1 MSNNS
6 ELCETLNFELLSRTK
21 KGRPKKPKFLAIDF
35 FCGAGGTTR
44 GLIDADGYV
53 LAGVDKVTTCARTY
67 LRNNGNE
74 TWDRDYPVFLDMDI
88 FPKSEEYPQGQQ
100 HKIEESLDVI
110 VARAR
115 EKYPDVPLCLAICA
129 PCQPFTAMSH
139 GMSEQRVEKRSSDR
153 SLLMHASQ
161 FVERY
166 QPEYVLSENV
176 AGISKQR
183 FGGVWQEFMDELDK
197 IGYVVG
203 SSLIC
208 ASNFGIPQRRRRSIL
223 AGVRSDLFDEPPS
236 KLVVPQSDPE
246 AKAISVE
253 AALKG
258 LPKLGAG
265 ASDPSV
271 PNHLSRGL
279 NDINL
284 RRITYAPAGGSNS
297 YLENTPEGD
306 LSLPCHNRV
315 NSKFGQRCFGDSY
328 TRMAPDE
335 VSPTITTKCHSFT
348 NGRFGHHDV
357 SQKRCISMREAAR
370 LQSFKDDYIFY
381 PENQLTS
388 VATQIGNAVPPKLA
402 SFFMNYLLSSISDLS
417 GSGRK
422 KRLDPKTHHSSF

>member
-1 MSNNS
+1 MSENS
-6 ELCETLNFELLSRTK
+6 ELCETLNFELLSRAK
-21 KGRPKKPKFLAIDF
+21 RGRQKKPKFLAIDF

-44 GLIDADGYV
+44 GLIDAGGYV
-53 LAGVDKVTTCARTY
+53 LAGIDKVTTCARTY
-67 LRNNGNE
+67 LCNNGNE
-74 TWDRDYPVFLDMDI
+74 SWDRDYPVFLDMDI
-88 FPKSEEYPQGQQ
+88 FPMSDEYPHGQQ
-100 HKIEESLDVI
+100 HEIEGRLDVI

-115 EKYPDVPLCLAICA
+115 EKYPDIPLCLAICA

-139 GMSEQRVEKRSSDR
+139 GMSEKRVEKRSSDR
-153 SLLMHASQ
+153 SLLMHASR
-161 FVERY
+161 FVERF

-176 AGISKQR
+176 AGISKKR
-183 FGGVWQEFMDELDK
+183 FGGIWQEFMHELER

-203 SSLIC
+203 SNLVC

-223 AGVRSDLFDEPPS
+223 AGIRLDLFEAPPIE
-236 KLVVPQSDPE
+236 LVIPQSDPDADVVHVAE
-246 AKAISVE
+246 
-253 AALKG
+253 ALKG
-258 LPKLGAG
+258 LPKLLAG
-265 ASDPSV
+265 TSDPSV

-279 NDINL
+279 NDINI

-328 TRMAPDE
+328 TRMAPNA

-357 SQKRCISMREAAR
+357 NQKRCISMREAAR
-370 LQSFKDDYIFY
+370 LQSFQDEYIFY

-402 SFFMNYLLSSISDLS
+402 SFFMKYLLNATSDTSLNEA
-417 GSGRK
+417 K
-422 KRLDPKTHHSSF
+422 NV